1 MNFYR
6 SVRDDFPS
14 LQQELCEMEMTYTN
28 NRKVYEALLLY
39 PHTVFRIT
47 PEGNRRKTLENEIP
61 VKVLLDVDTVNIIN
75 EFDIEDDI

>member
-1 MNFYR
+1 MIIGGVQ
-6 SVRDDFPS
+6 SESSRDSGFAMSDRM
-14 LQQELCEMEMTYTN
+14 L
-28 NRKVYEALLLY
+28 KVLEFTLLY